1 MQDNALDAQ
10 QLTLTA
16 PPAQELLLV
25 LLAIQHSSLKMEI
38 LVLLALAIVQLA
50 QVQQFA
56 QFAPMDILWIPT
68 PVQPALYLIH

>member
-38 LVLLALAIVQLA
+38 LVLLAQAIVQPV

-56 QFAPMDILWIPT
+56 QFAPMDILSIPT
-68 PVQPALYLIH
+68 PVHLALYLIH